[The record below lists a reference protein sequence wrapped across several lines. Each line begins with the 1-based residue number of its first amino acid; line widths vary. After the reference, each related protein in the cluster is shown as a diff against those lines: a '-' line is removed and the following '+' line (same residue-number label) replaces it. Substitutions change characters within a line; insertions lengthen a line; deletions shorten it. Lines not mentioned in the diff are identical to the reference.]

1 MTWPWCSASPSASRC
16 CITAR
21 SSPPANRTRCATIP
35 RSSGSISGRAA
46 VMASRGADLAVE
58 AIHTAYGL
66 SRVLFGVSLE
76 VHAGECIALIGRNG
90 VGKTTTMRSIIGLT
104 PPASGRVMWKGQ
116 DIARLGPHRICRLGI
131 GFVPEDRRIFPELT
145 VWENLDIARRAGPDG
160 KTTWREE
167 QVFGLFPDL
176 KEIRDRR
183 GGVLSGGQQQM
194 LTIARTLMG
203 NPELLLLDEPS
214 EGLAPLIVEQ
224 LCQRVGELK
233 ATGLSIVLAEQNLQ
247 FVMAL
252 ADRVYIL
259 EKGEVRF
266 TGTPADLRAD
276 ERIVHQYLT
285 V

>member
-1 MTWPWCSASPSASRC
+1 
-16 CITAR
+16 
-21 SSPPANRTRCATIP
+21 
-35 RSSGSISGRAA
+35 
-46 VMASRGADLAVE
+46 MASQGADLRVE

-66 SRVLFGVSLE
+66 SQVLFGVSLE
-76 VHAGECIALIGRNG
+76 VKAGECIALIGRNG

-104 PPASGRVMWKGQ
+104 PPVRGRVMWKGQ
-116 DIARLGPHRICRLGI
+116 DIARLAPHRICRLGI
-131 GFVPEDRRIFPELT
+131 GFVPEDRRIFPELS
-145 VWENLDIARRAGPDG
+145 VWENLDIARRAGANG
-160 KTTWREE
+160 RTSWREE

-176 KEIRDRR
+176 AEIRDRL

-194 LTIARTLMG
+194 LTIGRTLMG

-224 LCQRVGELK
+224 LRQRVAELK
-233 ATGLSIVLAEQNLQ
+233 ATGLSIVLAEQNLR
-247 FVMAL
+247 FVLAL

-266 TGTPADLRAD
+266 TGTPSDLQADSS
-276 ERIVHQYLT
+276 IVHQYLT